1 MDLLVIKSLT
11 IKDFEDISFFE
22 ASFDPDYVML
32 DMPEA
37 ETVAKA
43 VSVILKSV
51 RMQNFSDEL
60 HITTGTFMSAEVDI
74 NGETFF
80 VTAKGCP
87 EKKGFTYEVKGF
99 DGRICRDFYN
109 RIYISEEE
117 DRLSWFCYDPKD
129 PYSKRLM
136 HYKDPEKYYPEG
148 DFTGLTDGIGCTR
161 TFRAMLSEHMKE
173 FKPFT
178 IPGLNWCHISL
189 KSDGS
194 FVLDDRSISW
204 TNIKRYETER
214 NRIFEFMCYL
224 SINGLWADV
233 EELRNCNH
241 TDWPLFAH
249 RLSGTISFFCDH
261 SAKEHISI
269 KRQVFIT

>member
-87 EKKGFTYEVKGF
+87 EKKGFRKRRTSRRKLLPMKTARLLLRAGKG
-99 DGRICRDFYN
+99 RVR
-109 RIYISEEE
+109 
-117 DRLSWFCYDPKD
+117 K
-129 PYSKRLM
+129 
-136 HYKDPEKYYPEG
+136 
-148 DFTGLTDGIGCTR
+148 
-161 TFRAMLSEHMKE
+161 A
-173 FKPFT
+173 
-178 IPGLNWCHISL
+178 
-189 KSDGS
+189 
-194 FVLDDRSISW
+194 
-204 TNIKRYETER
+204 
-214 NRIFEFMCYL
+214 
-224 SINGLWADV
+224 
-233 EELRNCNH
+233 
-241 TDWPLFAH
+241 
-249 RLSGTISFFCDH
+249 
-261 SAKEHISI
+261 
-269 KRQVFIT
+269 